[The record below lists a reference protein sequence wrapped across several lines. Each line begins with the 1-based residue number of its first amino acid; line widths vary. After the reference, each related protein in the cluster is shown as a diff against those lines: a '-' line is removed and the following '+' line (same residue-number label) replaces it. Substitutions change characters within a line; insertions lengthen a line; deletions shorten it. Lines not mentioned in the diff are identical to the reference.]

1 MFFVKDIMNERWYIM
16 KKWSLLLLAF
26 LCSNVLTAFETID
39 RKDRAYY
46 EKTGY
51 IIWEVKTDQKKIALT
66 FDDGPDQNST
76 SEILDLLEQY
86 GAKATFF
93 VVGNKVKN
101 NPELLRREY
110 NEGHEIGNHTY
121 KHLHMNRQ
129 VSLDAIQEEI
139 EQTGNE
145 IMNITGQYPTLF
157 RPPGGVYTENS
168 VQLVKQL
175 GYKTILWS
183 WHQDTN
189 DWRHPGTQK
198 IINKVLTNARNGDI
212 VLMHDFNP
220 GTKQT
225 VNALKIILPAL
236 IERGFELVTVSELM
250 NSAETEL
257 LFPDELK

>member
-1 MFFVKDIMNERWYIM
+1 M
-16 KKWSLLLLAF
+16 KKCFLLLLAF
-26 LCSNVLTAFETID
+26 LCINFLTAFVNID

-51 IIWEVKTDQKKIALT
+51 IVWEVQTDQKKIALT

-76 SEILDLLEQY
+76 TEILDLLEQY

-93 VVGNKVKN
+93 VVGNKVKS

-121 KHLHMNRQ
+121 KHLFLKRK
-129 VSLDAIQEEI
+129 VSLDTIQEEI
-139 EQTGNE
+139 ERTATE

-157 RPPGGVYTENS
+157 RPPGGMYTEES
-168 VQLVKQL
+168 VKLIQQL

-189 DWRHPGTQK
+189 DWQHPGTQK
-198 IINKVLTNARNGDI
+198 IVNKVLTNARNGDI

-225 VNALKIILPAL
+225 INALKIILPSL
-236 IERGFELVTVSELM
+236 IENGFELVTVSELL
-250 NSAETEL
+250 NSVETEL
-257 LFPDELK
+257 QFPDELK

>member
-1 MFFVKDIMNERWYIM
+1 M
-16 KKWSLLLLAF
+16 
-26 LCSNVLTAFETID
+26 TAFEYVD
-39 RKDRAYY
+39 RKDRVYY
-46 EKTGY
+46 ENTGL

-66 FDDGPDQNST
+66 FDDGPDQSST
-76 SEILDLLEQY
+76 TEILDLLEQY

-93 VVGNKVKN
+93 VVGNKVKS

-121 KHLHMNRQ
+121 KHLFLKRQ
-129 VSLDAIQEEI
+129 VSLDVIQEEI
-139 EQTGNE
+139 ERTATE
-145 IMNITGQYPTLF
+145 IMNITGQSPTLF
-157 RPPGGVYTENS
+157 RPPGGEFTDDS
-168 VQLVKQL
+168 VQLIQQL
-175 GYKTILWS
+175 GYKTVLWS

-198 IINKVLTNARNGDI
+198 IVNKVLTNARNGDI

-250 NSAETEL
+250 NSVESEL
-257 LFPDELK
+257 PFPNELQ